1 MYFWL
6 NLKEVEQLTGR
17 EEERKTLLKA
27 LASQEAE
34 LIAIHGRRRVGKT
47 FLIRTVYKD
56 NIVFEFS
63 GIHEAG
69 LNDQLQNF
77 SIALQKAI
85 TNKIP
90 VAIPENWL
98 RAFDFLQEYL
108 SPLIAKKKSV
118 VFFDEFP
125 WIHTARSGFL
135 QAFEHFWNSWASRQ
149 PNLVIVICGSAAS
162 WMIENIIHNKGGL
175 HNRISKIIRLLP
187 FNLGETEKYLKSR
200 GIILDRYQ
208 ILQLYMAIGGIPQ
221 YLKSIEPGQS
231 AAQNIDRLC
240 FTKDGVL
247 QSEFKNLYQSL
258 FDNAQHHIAVI
269 RALAKKTK
277 GLTRNEIIEAC
288 DLSSGGT
295 TTRLLEEL
303 EESGF
308 ITSYIPFNKAGK
320 DSIYKLSD
328 EYSLFYLKFIESTKV
343 SGSGTW
349 LRLATGSSY
358 SSWCG
363 LAFESLC
370 QKQVVQIKRALG
382 IEGVHT
388 ETSVWRYSPKKD
400 EQGAQID
407 LLIDRQD
414 RCINI
419 CEMKFSQSEF
429 VIDKKYA
436 AELENKL
443 NVFRENSKS
452 KKTLF
457 LTMVTSYGVK
467 KNNYYTSLIQNEVTM
482 DALFKV

>member
-1 MYFWL
+1 M
-6 NLKEVEQLTGR
+6 EQLTGR
-17 EEERKTLLKA
+17 EEEKKILLKS
-27 LASQEAE
+27 LSSPEAE
-34 LIAIHGRRRVGKT
+34 LIAVLGRRRVGKT
-47 FLIRTVYKD
+47 FLIRSVCKD
-56 NIVFEFS
+56 SLVFEFS

-77 SIALQKAI
+77 SLAIQKSLHS
-85 TNKIP
+85 KIP
-90 VAIPENWL
+90 VARPENWIQAL
-98 RAFDFLQEYL
+98 DFLQEYL
-108 SPLIAKKKSV
+108 LTKIDKKKAV
-118 VFFDEFP
+118 VFLDEFP

-135 QAFEHFWNSWASRQ
+135 QAFEHFWNTWASRQ
-149 PNLVIVICGSAAS
+149 PNLVIVICGSSAS
-162 WMIENIIHNKGGL
+162 WMFDNIIHNKGGL
-175 HNRISKIIRLLP
+175 HNRISKVIRLLP

-200 GIILDRYQ
+200 GVILDRYQ
-208 ILQLYMAIGGIPQ
+208 VLQLYMAMGGIPQ
-221 YLKSIEPGQS
+221 YLKSIEPGES

-240 FTKDGVL
+240 FTKDGIL
-247 QSEFKNLYQSL
+247 KTEFKNLYQSL

-269 RALAKKTK
+269 RALSKKTK
-277 GLTRNEIIEAC
+277 GLTRNEIIEICA
-288 DLSSGGT
+288 LSSGGT

-308 ITSYIPFNKAGK
+308 ITSYIPFNTAGK

-328 EYSLFYLKFIESTKV
+328 EYSLFYLKFIEGSRDT
-343 SGSGTW
+343 GSGTW

-370 QKQVVQIKRALG
+370 QKQVLQIKRALG
-382 IEGVHT
+382 IEAVHT
-388 ETSVWRYSPKKD
+388 EISVWRFFPKKG

-436 AELENKL
+436 IELENKL
-443 NVFRENSKS
+443 TVFRENSKS

-457 LTMVTSYGVK
+457 LTLVTSYGVK
-467 KNNYYTSLIQNEVTM
+467 KNSYYTSLVQNEVTM
-482 DALFKV
+482 DALFKM